1 MDNRISFNLTD
12 EEKTELG
19 GAVNT
24 LVNILEPKL
33 KTLLPEERREL
44 PKMGDKTVAF
54 VEKALEFGQEYP
66 QYMPAFIEVPEALI
80 DFEAV
85 KTMRNYFTQLERI
98 TNQLDDSMVLAG
110 SEAYGSALSIYKVM
124 KNAAAMGQ
132 PGAEEAVQELANR
145 FPRGKRRTEPEN
157 N

>member
-98 TNQLDDSMVLAG
+98 TNQLDDSMLLAG